1 MTVSRAFAPRPPRK
15 ASSVSPEGGLA
26 LVADRLHGRYGSYL
40 ACKSCTSSGRER
52 KGNYN
57 KNVAGKRDGEE
68 RYYRRWCCTTNGK
81 FSCPSLSN
89 TAYIDW
95 AKTQLSRDSFRAV
108 VETIRGGFEDKGP
121 EHCRLGLLLQEG
133 PSPSTGY
140 TSLKR
145 KASTTQATPP
155 PIKRR
160 PNFFTSSGVVPTA
173 TSVTSCRED
182 GEAYVAPASSALDDG
197 KVDLIHSPHPGL
209 VAGLTEIQTKLNW
222 LIAAYGEEHTR
233 GQQEEKQVD
242 CDKTRENSLSPEVY
256 LGIHEAKDL
265 ALRATVRPITPPDQS
280 SPPLRP
286 LTSTGTSVE
295 LLPSSADEF
304 DAPQPNVEGE
314 SPPAISLA
322 AILAAGFHSADA
334 SEKKEIRKRAK
345 RENVVAAF
353 EEEIRRIGILARTFA

>member
-1 MTVSRAFAPRPPRK
+1 MSVSRAFALRPSRK
-15 ASSVSPEGGLA
+15 ALSVSPEGSLA
-26 LVADRLHGRYGSYL
+26 LVADRLHGKYGSYL
-40 ACKSCTSSGRER
+40 ACKSCTSSGRDR

-133 PSPSTGY
+133 PSPFTGE

-145 KASTTQATPP
+145 KAGTAQATPP
-155 PIKRR
+155 PTKRR
-160 PNFFTSSGVVPTA
+160 LNFFTSGGVVPAA
-173 TSVTSCRED
+173 TGVTSCRED
-182 GEAYVAPASSALDDG
+182 GEAYVTPASSTLDDG
-197 KVDLIHSPHPGL
+197 KVDLTHSHPGL
-209 VAGLTEIQTKLNW
+209 LAGLIEVQTKLNW
-222 LIAAYGEEHTR
+222 LIAACGEQDTR

-242 CDKTRENSLSPEVY
+242 CDKTRENSLSPEEY

-280 SPPLRP
+280 SPPLLP

-295 LLPSSADEF
+295 LLPSSADES
-304 DAPQPNVEGE
+304 DAPQPDVEE
-314 SPPAISLA
+314 VSPPAISLA
-322 AILAAGFHSADA
+322 AVLAAGFHSADA

-353 EEEIRRIGILARTFA
+353 EEEICRIGILAKTLA